1 MNQSGGPQVGSGRK
15 PQPRREWVRS
25 EGLRISFRPGEI
37 ADLRTIADAWG
48 VPVATATWAIVHDQ
62 LSRWRRRA
70 SELGPIGL
78 QIAAGDAVLE
88 HARARMPDVADRG
101 RAVGPTAIDA
111 EEVAE

>member
-1 MNQSGGPQVGSGRK
+1 MREADGPRIRSGRK

-37 ADLRTIADAWG
+37 SDLRAIADAWG

-62 LSRWRRRA
+62 LSRWRRRS

-88 HARARMPDVADRG
+88 HARARMPDAADCG
-101 RAVGPTAIDA
+101 RAVRSSAIDA
-111 EEVAE
+111 EAAGE